1 MGRATVF
8 GVFFAE
14 FHFDHHIK
22 GLAELVEP
30 ARDLRGI
37 DSLDY
42 VENFGRLAR
51 LVGLQVPDQ
60 VKAGFGQMPDGGVFG
75 LEFLDI
81 VFAEL
86 AQPGLIGFDEGFG
99 REDLGDGDERD
110 LFAAPSCPP
119 AGPRHTL
126 LNLTEIFPDAHA
138 LLIVVTS
145 LVATLES
152 FVAGCGEPVLIEAGQ
167 EPIRLVPGQYSW
179 SEAAGRVLI
188 EAWDDGSGRIAR
200 KVRQI
205 VRQRPGQLEL
215 EIERFGKKTGT
226 LLLVDRARAA
236 GTDPAR
242 KAARMVLRERFRRFL
257 ARQYAGWTI
266 EGLSTEADLENSLSP
281 AFPRAMLCRNASA
294 WAAIAAPDDTAAA
307 DHALT
312 FGLIWLDYLRRR
324 EQRRYL
330 VEGLCLFLPAGKEKT
345 VCFRVGWLN
354 HHAARFVVFSYAGD
368 WEEPVD
374 AAQQHGNLDTR
385 VEPAASLEGGIRR
398 FLPADQPEA
407 MLESIVRTNPSLF
420 DAALLPEP
428 VYGQVPALAGGERGI
443 IDLLSCTR
451 SSAGRLAVLELKA
464 SADIHLPLQAL
475 DYWLRVRW
483 HHERGDFGKQ
493 GYFPG
498 VALDPAPPRMIL
510 IAPAL
515 QFHPTTETVVRYFDP
530 RVEVTRIGLAIEWQ
544 KDLRV
549 MLRLDGARAPT

>member
-1 MGRATVF
+1 MT
-8 GVFFAE
+8 
-14 FHFDHHIK
+14 
-22 GLAELVEP
+22 P
-30 ARDLRGI
+30 
-37 DSLDY
+37 
-42 VENFGRLAR
+42 
-51 LVGLQVPDQ
+51 
-60 VKAGFGQMPDGGVFG
+60 
-75 LEFLDI
+75 
-81 VFAEL
+81 
-86 AQPGLIGFDEGFG
+86 
-99 REDLGDGDERD
+99 
-110 LFAAPSCPP
+110 
-119 AGPRHTL
+119 
-126 LNLTEIFPDAHA
+126 
-138 LLIVVTS
+138 S

-152 FVAGCGEPVLIEAGQ
+152 FVAGCREPVLIEAGQ

-188 EAWDDGSGRIAR
+188 EAWDDGAGRIAR

-215 EIERFGKKTGT
+215 EVERFGKKSGT
-226 LLLVDRARAA
+226 LLLADRARAA

-257 ARQYAGWTI
+257 ARQFAGWTI
-266 EGLSTEADLENSLSP
+266 DALSTEADLENSLSP
-281 AFPRAMLCRNASA
+281 AFPRAMLRRNASA
-294 WAAIAAPDDTAAA
+294 WAAIAAPDDAAAA

-345 VCFRVGWLN
+345 ACFRLAWLN
-354 HHAARFVVFSYAGD
+354 PHAARYVVFGYSGD

-374 AAQQHGNLDTR
+374 LAQQHGNLDTR
-385 VEPAASLEGGIRR
+385 VDPASTLAAGSTARR
-398 FLPADQPEA
+398 FVHPDQPEA
-407 MLESIVRTNPSLF
+407 ILESIVRTNPSLF
-420 DAALLPEP
+420 DASLLPEP

-451 SSAGRLAVLELKA
+451 AAGRLAVLELKA

-483 HHERGDFGKQ
+483 HHERGDFTRQ

-498 VALDPAPPRMIL
+498 LALDPAPPRMIL

-515 QFHPTTETVVRYFDP
+515 QFHPTTESVLRYFDP